1 MLRSAVVYNDYYYIN
16 TDLYTYLHTF
26 IIKIDIDRLCGRLGE
41 MRVKKKDRLIQKRRV
56 MLIHNSGG
64 AGGGNKMMKN
74 WNSLE
79 EVDEDGGI
87 AIKCTRGRGY

>member
-1 MLRSAVVYNDYYYIN
+1 MVGD
-16 TDLYTYLHTF
+16 
-26 IIKIDIDRLCGRLGE
+26 GE
-41 MRVKKKDRLIQKRRV
+41 SEEEDRLIQKRRV